1 MCRRKPIIFF
11 FTLIILFFKIGIVWA
26 QQPPNITYPANST
39 VLIVGKVVTLAPA
52 NTGGSATGYT
62 VNAAPYSPLGAGLQ
76 LPPGI
81 GFDQTTGIFSGTPP
95 TVWPLTTYTVIAS
108 NAYGTSLFNV
118 IIEVLSPT
126 ITLGPIPTKA
136 LCDNDFYVDVI
147 SMLPLTFQSSNI
159 AVATITAAGAIH
171 IAGPGTTIITAA
183 NTETS
188 VSQTLT
194 VVVLTPSIT
203 ISPDS
208 LDVCPGSQ
216 ANFTAT
222 PINGG
227 NNPVYQWRVNGV
239 NTGVNSPTFS
249 SSGLRNNDKITCKL
263 TSNAPCTLPD
273 TALSNTATF
282 ILHSSVTSS
291 ITITTS
297 ANTVCPGLL
306 VTFTATAVTP
316 DSILAYQWQVN
327 GINKGSNSRTF
338 TSSQLTDGD
347 IITCDLIT
355 TSKCGVNTARSNAI
369 SLIAQSG
376 CVVTIP
382 NAFTPNGDGIN
393 DYWNIP
399 VFQKNKYFTVNVYN
413 RYGTLVFSSI
423 GYGTPWDGTYNGKS
437 LPVGTYYYII
447 DPKNGGNK
455 LTGSVTILR

>member
-1 MCRRKPIIFF
+1 MYRSKPIIFF
-11 FTLIILFFKIGIVWA
+11 FLLIILFFRIGIVLA
-26 QQPPNITYPANST
+26 QQPPNITYPGNST
-39 VLIVGKVVTLAPA
+39 VLIVGKAVTLAPT

-81 GFDQTTGIFSGTPP
+81 GFDQKTGIFSGTPP

-108 NAYGTSLFNV
+108 NTYGTSLFNV
-118 IIEVLSPT
+118 IIEVLSP
-126 ITLGPIPTKA
+126 IIKFGPIPAKA
-136 LCDNDFYVDVI
+136 ICDNDFYPNVT
-147 SMLPLTFQSSNI
+147 SMLPLTFQSSNT
-159 AVATITAAGAIH
+159 AVATITAGGAIH
-171 IAGPGTTIITAA
+171 VTGPGTTVITAA

-208 LDVCPGSQ
+208 LDVCPGSS

-227 NNPVYQWRVNGV
+227 SNPIYQWRVNGV
-239 NTGVNSPTFS
+239 NAGINNPTFS
-249 SSGLRNNDKITCKL
+249 SSSLSNNDKITCKL
-263 TSNAPCTLPD
+263 ISNAPCTLPD

-282 ILHSSVTSS
+282 ILHTAVTSS
-291 ITITTS
+291 ITIATS
-297 ANTVCPGLL
+297 ANKVCPGLL
-306 VTFTATAVTP
+306 VTFTAIAVTL
-316 DSILAYQWQVN
+316 DSILAYQWKVN

-338 TSSQLTDGD
+338 TSSQFTDGD
-347 IITCDLIT
+347 IVTCDLIT
-355 TSKCGVNTARSNAI
+355 TSKCGVNTATSNAI

-376 CVVTIP
+376 CVIIIP
-382 NAFTPNGDGIN
+382 NMFTPNGDGIN

-399 VFQKNKYFTVNVYN
+399 VFQKNKYFTVTIFN
-413 RYGTLVFSSI
+413 RYGALVFSSV

-447 DPKNGGNK
+447 DPKNGGSK

>member
-1 MCRRKPIIFF
+1 MCRSKPIIFF
-11 FTLIILFFKIGIVWA
+11 FSLIILFFRIGIVLA
-26 QQPPNITYPANST
+26 QQPPNITYPGNST
-39 VLIVGKVVTLAPA
+39 VLIVGKAITLAPT
-52 NTGGSATGYT
+52 NTGGSATGYI

-81 GFDQTTGIFSGTPP
+81 GFDQKTGIFSGTPP

-118 IIEVLSPT
+118 IIEVLSPV
-126 ITLGPIPTKA
+126 IKFGPIPTKA
-136 LCDNDFYVDVI
+136 ICDKDFYVDAT

-159 AVATITAAGAIH
+159 AVATITAGGAIH
-171 IAGPGTTIITAA
+171 ITGPGATIITAA
-183 NTETS
+183 NTEIS

-194 VVVLTPSIT
+194 VNVLIPSIT

-208 LDVCPGSQ
+208 LDVCPGSS

-227 NNPVYQWRVNGV
+227 STPIYQWRVNGV
-239 NTGVNSPTFS
+239 NAGINSPTFS
-249 SSGLRNNDKITCKL
+249 SSGLNNNDKITCKL
-263 TSNAPCTLPD
+263 ISNAPCVLPD

-282 ILHSSVTSS
+282 ILHTSAATS
-291 ITITTS
+291 ITIAAST
-297 ANTVCPGLL
+297 NIVCPGLL
-306 VTFTATAVTP
+306 VTFTAISVTP

-338 TSSQLTDGD
+338 TSRQFTDGD
-347 IITCDLIT
+347 IVTCNLTT
-355 TSKCGVNTARSNAI
+355 TSKCGINTVTSNAI

-376 CVVTIP
+376 CVITIP

-413 RYGTLVFSSI
+413 RYGTLVFSSV

-447 DPKNGGNK
+447 DPQNGESK